1 MKLFNVPHQETI
13 VSSLESRVH
22 VSPDEPDTF
31 NQDTKALDNHVTA
44 YQSLSVVCDQVS
56 AESYSFIDKN
66 NYVLYNEY
74 IKVITSSLGVKNPP
88 VVSQEAIQILPTVA
102 LNHHLSLEGFIGDMW
117 EKIKALFGK
126 IYDAV
131 KKFFTNIFTRMGR
144 LKTKLQNLEKV
155 LSTNEKTLQK
165 VTLENVPG
173 GLASKYPVS
182 GMITLEVIETTYA
195 SVASLG
201 EVLTS
206 VNKIATSLAK
216 KEVLD
221 KAFVAKIK
229 SLRATK
235 ASVSQEIE
243 DNKASKD
250 GLLKSVTNLGSKN
263 RAINKDN
270 KKLKEIGKEIDK
282 EEKVE
287 VKSATDIGESN
298 GDLDIDDA
306 GFNAAKKEFADML
319 AQIETKFSSMV
330 NKPLISGKVIKSI
343 KISEDSGVDVEIDTD
358 KETPDSVSLGDNAS
372 LLSLVKLSIKT
383 IADVEAATKNYSEV
397 NDTIMKSLDT
407 VDKLIKDID
416 AANIQELGKYK
427 TVLTKKIRERLNL
440 MKNFFNNYNKV
451 NKELMTMVIDATEG
465 NVEYCVQSLKYFG

>member
-44 YQSLSVVCDQVS
+44 YQSLSVVCEQVS

-74 IKVITSSLGVKNPP
+74 IKAITSSLGVKSPP

-182 GMITLEVIETTYA
+182 GMISLKVVESTYA

-282 EEKVE
+282 EEKAE

-319 AQIETKFSSMV
+319 AHIETKFSSMV

-440 MKNFFNNYNKV
+440 MKTFFNNYNKV

>member
-22 VSPDEPDTF
+22 VLPDEPDTF

-44 YQSLSVVCDQVS
+44 YQSLSVVCEQVS

-74 IKVITSSLGVKNPP
+74 IKAITSSLGVKSPP

-182 GMITLEVIETTYA
+182 GMISLEVVESTYA

-282 EEKVE
+282 EEKAE

>member
-22 VSPDEPDTF
+22 VSLDEPDTF

-74 IKVITSSLGVKNPP
+74 IKAITSSLGVKSPP

-182 GMITLEVIETTYA
+182 GMITLEVVESTYA

-282 EEKVE
+282 EEKAE

-440 MKNFFNNYNKV
+440 MKTFFNNYNKI

>member
-22 VSPDEPDTF
+22 VLPDEPDTF

-74 IKVITSSLGVKNPP
+74 IKAITSSLGVKSPP

-126 IYDAV
+126 IYNAV

-155 LSTNEKTLQK
+155 LSANEKTLQK

-282 EEKVE
+282 EEKTE

-440 MKNFFNNYNKV
+440 MKTFFNNYNKV

>member
-74 IKVITSSLGVKNPP
+74 IKAITSSLGVKSPP

-131 KKFFTNIFTRMGR
+131 KKFFTNTFTRMGR

-155 LSTNEKTLQK
+155 LSGNEKTLQK
-165 VTLENVPG
+165 VNLDKVPG

-182 GMITLEVIETTYA
+182 GMISLEVVQSTYA

-229 SLRATK
+229 ALRSDAK
-235 ASVSQEIE
+235 VIS
-243 DNKASKD
+243 NKIDENNASKEK
-250 GLLKSVTNLGSKN
+250 GLKAAVGLSSKN
-263 RAINKDN
+263 KE
-270 KKLKEIGKEIDK
+270 LKEENKTLKELAKETDE
-282 EEKVE
+282 EEKSE
-287 VKSATDIGESN
+287 VKSATDIGDGN
-298 GDLDIDDA
+298 GNLEIDDA
-306 GFNAAKKEFADML
+306 GFNAAKKEFGEML

-330 NKPLISGKVIKSI
+330 NKPLVSGKVIKSI
-343 KISEDSGVDVEIDTD
+343 KVSEDSGLEVEIDTD
-358 KETPDSVSLGDNAS
+358 KETPDSVSLAGNS
-372 LLSLVKLSIKT
+372 ELLSLVKLSIKT
-383 IADVEAATKNYSEV
+383 ISDVETATKNYSEV
-397 NDTIMKSLDT
+397 NDTVMKSLDT

-416 AANIQELGKYK
+416 AANIEELGKYK
-427 TVLTKKIRERLNL
+427 TVLAKKVRERLNL